1 MRTLDQISRE
11 EWLVYQWHEV
21 TPQGS
26 CSRVFVKGK
35 ARQRDT
41 INHAA
46 QQYDEMIASLT
57 QRSTNQTK
65 EETAQ
70 CRLNNT

>member
-26 CSRVFVKGK
+26 RSRVFAQGK
-35 ARQRDT
+35 ARKLDT
-41 INHAA
+41 INQAA
-46 QQYDEMIASLT
+46 AEYDEMIASLT
-57 QRSTNQTK
+57 QRSTNQQTK
-65 EETAQ
+65 EAT
-70 CRLNNT
+70 TK